1 MTIAEDII
9 AALESTPGVEQ
20 ATLRERA
27 LIRAFAEQL
36 FALEQRLYRVEEMA
50 KTRPEWAR

>member
-1 MTIAEDII
+1 LNIADDI
-9 AALESTPGVEQ
+9 LTEFEHSPGVEQ

-36 FALEQRLYRVEEMA
+36 FALEQRLYRAEELA

>member
-1 MTIAEDII
+1 LTIADDII

-36 FALEQRLYRVEEMA
+36 FALEQRLYRAEEMA